1 MSVLDTGGAF
11 RILTDCWFPPFL
23 NGAMG
28 AMSSKQIADTAT
40 WINRYVLDEA
50 VAQPKGMNVT
60 AALRLFAPN
69 HPHWTG
75 TPLQPLYD
83 NTWWDEVHAARLY
96 GNLVCRIAI
105 GRPETFWCF
114 IAPVAED
121 RYSRTYVLDR
131 NVPR

>member
-11 RILTDCWFPPFL
+11 RILTDCWFPAFL

-28 AMSSKQIADTAT
+28 AMSSKQIADMAT

-50 VAQPKGMNVT
+50 
-60 AALRLFAPN
+60 
-69 HPHWTG
+69 G

-83 NTWWDEVHAARLY
+83 NTGWDEVHAARLY